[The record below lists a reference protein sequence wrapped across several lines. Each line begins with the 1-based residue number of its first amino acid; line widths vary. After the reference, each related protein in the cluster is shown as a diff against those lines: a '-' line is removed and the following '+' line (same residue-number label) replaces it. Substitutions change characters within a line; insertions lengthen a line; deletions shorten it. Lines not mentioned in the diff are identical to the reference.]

1 MLIKDAIKFGQDNKL
16 NNIDVRELLKFILKV
31 DESYLIIHNNEYELN
46 QNEEKSFKDYCQ
58 KIKAGY
64 PLQYITHKQNFYG
77 NEFYVDE
84 NVLIPQPDT
93 EILVHEAIEEIKKKD
108 NQSNI
113 KVIDLCT
120 GSGAIAISIKK
131 EVPQV
136 KMYASDISD
145 EAIEVAKRNTKII
158 LENKKDDDTNL
169 LTVRTQK
176 DPKEKILFIKSNMF
190 EEIPEGLKFDII
202 VSNPPYI
209 KEKDMET
216 LPKDVLHE
224 PKIALLGGE
233 DGLDFYRII
242 RREAPKYL
250 NEKGVV
256 LLEIGYDEKEELL
269 KLFEGAKCIKDF
281 AGNDRVIYWKKQE

>member
-31 DESYLIIHNNEYELN
+31 DESYLIIHNNEYELSK
-46 QNEEKSFKDYCQ
+46 NEEKSFKDYCQ

-176 DPKEKILFIKSNMF
+176 DSKEKILFIKSNMF

-250 NEKGVV
+250 NENGVV

-281 AGNDRVIYWKKQE
+281 AGNDRVIYWKKQ

>member
-31 DESYLIIHNNEYELN
+31 DESYLIIHNNEYELS

-176 DPKEKILFIKSNMF
+176 DSKEKILFIKSNMF

-250 NEKGVV
+250 NENGVV

-281 AGNDRVIYWKKQE
+281 AGNDRVIYWKKQ

>member
-176 DPKEKILFIKSNMF
+176 DSKEKILFIKSNMF

-250 NEKGVV
+250 NENGVV
-256 LLEIGYDEKEELL
+256 FLEIGYDEKEELL

-281 AGNDRVIYWKKQE
+281 AGNDRVIYWKKQ

>member
-31 DESYLIIHNNEYELN
+31 DESYLIIHNNEYELS

-176 DPKEKILFIKSNMF
+176 DSKEKILFIKSNMF

-209 KEKDMET
+209 KERDMET

-250 NEKGVV
+250 NENGVV

-281 AGNDRVIYWKKQE
+281 AGNDRVIYWKKQ

>member
-16 NNIDVRELLKFILKV
+16 NNIDVRELLRFILKV
-31 DESYLIIHNNEYELN
+31 DESYLIIHNNEYELS

-176 DPKEKILFIKSNMF
+176 DSKEKILFIKSNMF

-250 NEKGVV
+250 NENGVV

-281 AGNDRVIYWKKQE
+281 AGNDRVIYWKKQ

>member
-31 DESYLIIHNNEYELN
+31 DESYLIIHNNEYELS

-176 DPKEKILFIKSNMF
+176 DSKEKILFIKSNMF

-250 NEKGVV
+250 NENGVV

-269 KLFEGAKCIKDF
+269 KFFEGAKCIKDF
-281 AGNDRVIYWKKQE
+281 AGNDRVIYWKKQ

>member
-58 KIKAGY
+58 KIKEGY

-84 NVLIPQPDT
+84 NILIPQPDT

-176 DPKEKILFIKSNMF
+176 DSKEKILFIKSNMF

-250 NEKGVV
+250 NENGVV

-281 AGNDRVIYWKKQE
+281 AGNDRVIYWKKQ

>member
-31 DESYLIIHNNEYELN
+31 AESYLIIHNNEYELN

-176 DPKEKILFIKSNMF
+176 DSKEKILFIKSNMF

-250 NEKGVV
+250 NENGVV

-281 AGNDRVIYWKKQE
+281 AGNDRVIYWKKQ

>member
-176 DPKEKILFIKSNMF
+176 DSKEKILFIKSNMF

-250 NEKGVV
+250 NENGVV

-281 AGNDRVIYWKKQE
+281 AGNDRVIYWKKQ

>member
-31 DESYLIIHNNEYELN
+31 DESYLIIHNNEYELS

-176 DPKEKILFIKSNMF
+176 DSKEKILFIKSNMF

-250 NEKGVV
+250 NENGVV
-256 LLEIGYDEKEELL
+256 LLEIGYEKKEELL

-281 AGNDRVIYWKKQE
+281 AGNDRVIYWKKQ